1 MFRSAP
7 IVIYSAVERRIVTD
21 TRKDTLLIQ
30 PGKIALVTFR
40 NLRRVHGIRDSVNED
55 GRNTNVRKRCQLR
68 FHSHIARIA
77 GFIVHAI
84 PMECMTPRRYSPLRS
99 KGVTRQN

>member
-1 MFRSAP
+1 
-7 IVIYSAVERRIVTD
+7 
-21 TRKDTLLIQ
+21 
-30 PGKIALVTFR
+30 
-40 NLRRVHGIRDSVNED
+40 
-55 GRNTNVRKRCQLR
+55 LR